1 MSTAFCKH
9 CCGGAAES
17 VGYEEGGGYQVP
29 GSAVAH
35 IGWVIELFCT
45 PFYIYE
51 NGSNATS
58 LQMAGQLLLGG
69 YKFIKS

>member
-29 GSAVAH
+29 GCAIAH

-45 PFYIYE
+45 PFYIYMKMGVMPLHCKWQG
-51 NGSNATS
+51 NFFGVDVS
-58 LQMAGQLLLGG
+58 L
-69 YKFIKS
+69 